1 MGGGPTI
8 PSLNMDMQPLVD
20 ISTLEVRTLV
30 ISAVFK
36 SISFKIPD
44 GQDIPDDVMVWG
56 LPQGSILDSDNNV
69 PFISTLQNVE
79 IHHRPVQSR
88 KVLTPDTQDRQNN
101 NLLTLEEV
109 DYLASPKSDSQ
120 EPDTLIPE
128 PSKYSPYTSSGRAG
142 VQPIATRVILSREDL
157 TKKLAE
163 LSAQQNRIK
172 DREDNIAQKI
182 DVLADQ
188 QKDDSE
194 FLKDLLMSLMTTTEN
209 REVFGRN

>member
-1 MGGGPTI
+1 MGVSEKI
-8 PSLNMDMQPLVD
+8 MKQAANVARDNLVALGTCFGKFTKTRKFRLH
-20 ISTLEVRTLV
+20 IT
-30 ISAVFK
+30 A
-36 SISFKIPD
+36 
-44 GQDIPDDVMVWG
+44 
-56 LPQGSILDSDNNV
+56 LD
-69 PFISTLQNVE
+69 F
-79 IHHRPVQSR
+79 
-88 KVLTPDTQDRQNN
+88 
-101 NLLTLEEV
+101 
-109 DYLASPKSDSQ
+109 LA
-120 EPDTLIPE
+120 
-128 PSKYSPYTSSGRAG
+128 PYA
-142 VQPIATRVILSREDL
+142 QPIATRVILSRDDL